1 MRGVD
6 HQNSKRVIS
15 LVTGRREMTQTMT
28 TDKVRALLRELSQLM
43 LVAQDTGHGE
53 AHDCY
58 ADAYQLVH
66 NAWRNKR

>member
-1 MRGVD
+1 
-6 HQNSKRVIS
+6 
-15 LVTGRREMTQTMT
+15 MTQTMT

-53 AHDCY
+53 ARDSY